1 VIQAYSADPDLAGR
15 YGGEEFAIICP
26 AISFEDAR
34 SLAEKIR
41 RHIEFMVISYQDL
54 ELKVTISIGVATTYL
69 AGAADSTQLIG
80 QADKALYTAKASG
93 RNRVAV

>member
-1 VIQAYSADPDLAGR
+1 
-15 YGGEEFAIICP
+15 
-26 AISFEDAR
+26 
-34 SLAEKIR
+34 
-41 RHIEFMVISYQDL
+41 MVISYQDL

-69 AGAADSTQLIG
+69 AGAADSTQLIS